1 MKSVRLPGGVK
12 VPALGMGTWMMGDS
26 RSARAAEL
34 AALREGIDL
43 GLTLID
49 TAEMYGNGRSEQ
61 LVGEAIAGRRSEVF
75 LVSKV
80 LPSNASCRGTVAACE
95 QSLKNLNTGC
105 IDLYLLHWRGSVPF
119 AETLEAF
126 ARLQRAGK
134 IKHYGVSN
142 LDLADMR
149 EWWRAAGGN
158 GIVTNQVLYNL
169 SRRGI
174 EFDLLPWLREHK
186 VTTMAYSPLEQARL
200 LDNADF
206 KALAQ
211 RAGILPAQLALAWLL
226 RSDDVIVIPKS
237 GSAARVRENAG
248 ARDVVLSADVVAE
261 LDRLYPAPARAQP
274 LEML

>member
-1 MKSVRLPGGVK
+1 MRTVALPGGVK
-12 VPALGMGTWMMGDS
+12 VPALGMGTWMMGDG

-61 LVGEAIAGRRSEVF
+61 LVGEAITGRRSEVF

-80 LPSNASCRGTVAACE
+80 LPSNASLRGTVAACE
-95 QSLKNLNTGC
+95 HSLKNLNTDC

-126 ARLQRAGK
+126 AQLQRAGK

-149 EWWRAAGGN
+149 EWWCSAGGS
-158 GIVTNQVLYNL
+158 GIVTNQLLYNL

-174 EFDLLPWLREHK
+174 EFDLLPWLRDRK
-186 VTTMAYSPLEQARL
+186 ITTMAYSPLEQARL
-200 LDNADF
+200 LDNAGL
-206 KALAQ
+206 KAVAKQ
-211 RAGILPAQLALAWLL
+211 AGILPAQLALAWLL
-226 RSDDVIVIPKS
+226 RNDDVIVIPKS

-261 LDRLYPAPARAQP
+261 LVRLYPPPVRAQP

>member
-206 KALAQ
+206 KALAR